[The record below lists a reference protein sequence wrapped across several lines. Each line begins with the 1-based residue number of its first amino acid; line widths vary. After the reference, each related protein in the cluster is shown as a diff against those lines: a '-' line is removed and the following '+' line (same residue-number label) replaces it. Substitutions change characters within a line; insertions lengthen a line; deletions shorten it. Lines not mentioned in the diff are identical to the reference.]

1 MVFSTWVR
9 IRQAGF
15 WNIAATAAW
24 GLVLLALVIRI
35 ACWQGRAGGFRTYEV
50 AGLQWVRG
58 EYLYG
63 DWRGFVYGPLAAAL
77 FSPLAFL
84 PPGVSHILWTAVNFA
99 ALVGGIGSIVGLYP
113 NLERKNYG
121 IPFLLLLPL
130 ALGNLDIGQANPLI
144 IGLLMLALGAVHRER
159 WGIAALCVAF
169 ATYFKIYPLA
179 FGLLIAVIAPRRF
192 GWRLLLALGL
202 FGLMP
207 FLLQRWGYVF
217 SQYQGWFVTRLTD
230 NRLNYPLK
238 SAPLDLWL
246 LLVRFGRL
254 NISSRLYSALQVL
267 SGAAIAVYCVVG
279 SRRGWLRARVLIG
292 LFSFVSIW
300 MTLCGPA
307 TESQTYLL
315 LGPAVDLALV
325 QAMVEPRPVWLRACV
340 GCAFALLLLAVARSM
355 FAPGFKELWVL
366 AAQPVA
372 AVIFLVYCL
381 WWLLDDS
388 QWPSTASRR
397 IANSE

>member
-1 MVFSTWVR
+1 MVFSPWAR
-9 IRQAGF
+9 IRRAGF
-15 WNIAATAAW
+15 WNIAAAAAW
-24 GLVLLALVIRI
+24 GLLLLALVIRI
-35 ACWQGRAGGFRTYEV
+35 ACAPERTAGFRTYDL
-50 AGLQWVRG
+50 AGLRWFHG

-84 PPGVSHILWTAVNFA
+84 PRGVSHILWTAVNFA
-99 ALVGGIGSIVGLYP
+99 ALVGGTGSILGLYP
-113 NLERKNYG
+113 NLDRKIYG
-121 IPFLLLLPL
+121 IAFLLLLPL

-159 WGIAALCVAF
+159 WGIAALCVAL

-179 FGLLIAVIAPRRF
+179 FGPLIAVIAPRRF

-202 FGLMP
+202 LGLIP

-217 SQYQGWFVTRLTD
+217 NQYQAWLVTRLTD

-238 SAPLDLWL
+238 SAPLDLWF
-246 LLVRFGRL
+246 LLVRLGRL
-254 NISSRLYSALQVL
+254 NISSLLYTALQAL
-267 SGAAIAVYCVVG
+267 SGAAIAVYCVMG
-279 SRRGWLRARVLIG
+279 SRRGWPRARVLIG
-292 LFSFVSIW
+292 LFSFVCIW

-315 LGPAVDLALV
+315 LAPAVVLAVV
-325 QAMVEPRPVWLRACV
+325 QALAEPRPVWLRASVC
-340 GCAFALLLLAVARSM
+340 CAFALLLLAVARSV

-372 AVIFLVYCL
+372 AVLFLAYCL
-381 WWLLDDS
+381 GWLLDDS
-388 QWPSTASRR
+388 QWLAPRSAL
-397 IANSE
+397 